1 MAQLTSEE
9 RKVIVEEMIKNNSP
23 TKVRR
28 YLLTHHQKK
37 VARSTIIK
45 IFKKWNDRSAIRNLN
60 KGNSGRKKTVRSDEN
75 IESVKQ
81 AVSGEPT
88 MSVRK
93 LAFGLDL
100 KMTSVRTIL
109 SKDLK
114 FIPYK
119 LQSFQKLHPED
130 PPRRLN
136 FCKRI
141 KEMSSNGEIDI
152 ENVIF
157 SDECHIY
164 LHGMMNKQN
173 FRNWLPEKPQN
184 FFEKPLHSPKITV
197 WCGMS
202 SHKIYGPY
210 FFEFPET
217 EQACPI
223 SSETY
228 VAMLEEVIPE
238 DCSPDEWFQQDGATA
253 HTSNV
258 AMEWLRNRFPEKL
271 ISHRSSFPWPPR
283 SPDLSPLDFF
293 LWGFVKEKVF
303 RAQPSSIQ
311 ELKTLVQRIINEVDC
326 TTLERT
332 IQSFTRRVEACIGEE
347 GDHFQNKL

>member
-60 KGNSGRKKTVRSDEN
+60 KGNSGRKKTVRSEEN

-81 AVSGEPT
+81 AVSGDPT

-141 KEMSSNGEIDI
+141 KEMSSNAELDI
-152 ENVIF
+152 ENVIMF
-157 SDECHIY
+157 TLSV
-164 LHGMMNKQN
+164 
-173 FRNWLPEKPQN
+173 
-184 FFEKPLHSPKITV
+184 T
-197 WCGMS
+197 
-202 SHKIYGPY
+202 
-210 FFEFPET
+210 
-217 EQACPI
+217 
-223 SSETY
+223 
-228 VAMLEEVIPE
+228 
-238 DCSPDEWFQQDGATA
+238 
-253 HTSNV
+253 
-258 AMEWLRNRFPEKL
+258 L
-271 ISHRSSFPWPPR
+271 I
-283 SPDLSPLDFF
+283 
-293 LWGFVKEKVF
+293 
-303 RAQPSSIQ
+303 
-311 ELKTLVQRIINEVDC
+311 
-326 TTLERT
+326 
-332 IQSFTRRVEACIGEE
+332 
-347 GDHFQNKL
+347 